1 MTTLQ
6 FSIKLKISAR
16 TKRLIADGMT
26 PHFCS
31 PENGSTPEALEP
43 DSRLDPV
50 SDSQRTRQHK
60 KVNFLTRQT
69 MRGHTED
76 HLLAVFTQPM
86 RRTHFWKS
94 VGWRERSIIQS
105 QLQMEEAS
113 CSWRM
118 PV

>member
-26 PHFCS
+26 PNFS

-76 HLLAVFTQPM
+76 HLLADFTQPM
-86 RRTHFWKS
+86 RRTHFLKS
-94 VGWRERSIIQS
+94 VGWRARSIIQS
-105 QLQMEEAS
+105 
-113 CSWRM
+113 
-118 PV
+118 